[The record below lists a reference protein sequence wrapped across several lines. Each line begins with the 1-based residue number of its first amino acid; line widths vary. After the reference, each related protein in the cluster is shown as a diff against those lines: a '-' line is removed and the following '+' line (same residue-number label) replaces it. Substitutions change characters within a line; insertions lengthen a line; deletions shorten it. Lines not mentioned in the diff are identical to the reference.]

1 MNSLIKNFS
10 LQDAEKIKKIE
21 DTTNHDVK
29 AVEYL
34 LKEFLESITDRRNVL
49 EFVHFC
55 CTSEDINNLSYGLL
69 LKDARTNILMPE
81 LQDITDSLITL
92 AEQHAAT
99 PMLSR
104 THGQPA
110 SPTTVGKEI
119 ANAAYRLNV
128 QMSRINAVILLGK
141 MNGAVGNYNA
151 HIATYPEVDWENE
164 TDKFINALGLSS
176 NPHTTQIEPH
186 DYMAELFD
194 SLARANTILI
204 DFCQDIWGY
213 ISLGYFTQKIVS
225 GEVGSSTM
233 PHKVN
238 PIDFENAEGNLG
250 LANAIFNHL
259 TSKLPISRMQRDLS
273 DSTVLRNIG
282 VGFGYSTIAFQSI
295 IRGLSK
301 LETNISQ
308 LSADLD
314 ANWEVLAEP
323 IQMVMRR
330 HGISKPYEK
339 LKLLTR
345 GRKVDRTV
353 VGEFIDELSLPKD
366 VKNTIKQLAPD
377 NYLGNAKSQTI
388 KIIEKIKINDT
399 RI

>member
-1 MNSLIKNFS
+1 
-10 LQDAEKIKKIE
+10 
-21 DTTNHDVK
+21 
-29 AVEYL
+29 
-34 LKEFLESITDRRNVL
+34 
-49 EFVHFC
+49 
-55 CTSEDINNLSYGLL
+55 
-69 LKDARTNILMPE
+69 MPE

-388 KIIEKIKINDT
+388 KIIEQIKINDT

>member
-1 MNSLIKNFS
+1 MN
-10 LQDAEKIKKIE
+10 QKIKKIE

>member
-1 MNSLIKNFS
+1 
-10 LQDAEKIKKIE
+10 
-21 DTTNHDVK
+21 
-29 AVEYL
+29 
-34 LKEFLESITDRRNVL
+34 
-49 EFVHFC
+49 
-55 CTSEDINNLSYGLL
+55 
-69 LKDARTNILMPE
+69 
-81 LQDITDSLITL
+81 
-92 AEQHAAT
+92 
-99 PMLSR
+99 
-104 THGQPA
+104 
-110 SPTTVGKEI
+110 
-119 ANAAYRLNV
+119 
-128 QMSRINAVILLGK
+128 
-141 MNGAVGNYNA
+141 
-151 HIATYPEVDWENE
+151 
-164 TDKFINALGLSS
+164 
-176 NPHTTQIEPH
+176 
-186 DYMAELFD
+186 
-194 SLARANTILI
+194 
-204 DFCQDIWGY
+204 
-213 ISLGYFTQKIVS
+213 
-225 GEVGSSTM
+225 
-233 PHKVN
+233 
-238 PIDFENAEGNLG
+238 
-250 LANAIFNHL
+250 
-259 TSKLPISRMQRDLS
+259 MQRDLS

-388 KIIEKIKINDT
+388 KIIEQIKINDT